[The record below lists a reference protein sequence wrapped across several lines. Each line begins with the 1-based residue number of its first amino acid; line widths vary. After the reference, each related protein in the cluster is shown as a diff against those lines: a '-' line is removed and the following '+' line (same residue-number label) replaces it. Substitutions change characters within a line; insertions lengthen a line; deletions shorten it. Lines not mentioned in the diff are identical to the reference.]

1 MFEVADQLAAELGEE
16 LPPVPEEGKAQLL
29 QPPTPILR
37 ENNWPLLLV
46 QKGFFE
52 GAIEGE
58 EAPEQEEE
66 KGAWGEEAEMPETLE
81 GDTGDVGEEV
91 SGRWE
96 GLESTLWAKANIN
109 PHWWL
114 CLSLHAGSNKTSERF
129 ISVGWVLQ
137 SLAKSSTH

>member
-1 MFEVADQLAAELGEE
+1 LSEVADQLAAELGEE
-16 LPPVPEEGKAQLL
+16 LPPLPEDGKAQLL

-58 EAPEQEEE
+58 EPPEQEEE

-91 SGRWE
+91 SGGRE
-96 GLESTLWAKANIN
+96 GLKARFGQKET
-109 PHWWL
+109 
-114 CLSLHAGSNKTSERF
+114 SLVAVCF
-129 ISVGWVLQ
+129 ICMQALVRRQKASSAWGWVIADISQ
-137 SLAKSSTH
+137 G